1 MRRLATFIAIIFLS
15 VVAYAKAPNLAAEKL
30 FDGRYNK
37 TAGVTSHVYKNN
49 GTYYRSLTIENH
61 PEVLK
66 AIIETIKAD
75 TPKASNYSD
84 HQDKD
89 GQYTSIQVRNNGET
103 IFIGLQQDN
112 KGGGYFFIQG
122 KESAFK

>member
-1 MRRLATFIAIIFLS
+1 MRRLVTFIAIVLLS

-37 TAGVTSHVYKNN
+37 TAGVTSHIYINN
-49 GTYYRSLTIENH
+49 GTYYRSLTIENN
-61 PEVLK
+61 PKVLK
-66 AIIETIKAD
+66 AIVETMKAD
-75 TPKASNYSD
+75 TPKASHYSD

-103 IFIGLQQDN
+103 IFIGLQRDN

>member
-1 MRRLATFIAIIFLS
+1 MRRLITFIAIAVLS
-15 VVAYAKAPNLAAEKL
+15 VASYAKAPNLAVEKL

-49 GTYYRSLTIENH
+49 GTYYRSLTVENN
-61 PEVLK
+61 PKVLK
-66 AIIETIKAD
+66 VIAGTINAD
-75 TPKASNYSD
+75 APRASHYSD
-84 HQDKD
+84 HQDKE
-89 GQYTSIQVRNNGET
+89 GHYTSIQVRNNGET
-103 IFIGLQQDN
+103 IFIGLQRDN

>member
-1 MRRLATFIAIIFLS
+1 MRQLVTLLALTLLA
-15 VVAYAKAPNLAAEKL
+15 VAVYAKAPNLAAEKL

-37 TAGVTSHVYKNN
+37 TTGVTSHVYINN
-49 GTYYRSLTIENH
+49 GTYYRSLTIENN
-61 PEVLK
+61 PKVLK
-66 AIIETIKAD
+66 AILETMKAD
-75 TPKASNYSD
+75 TPKASQYSD
-84 HQDKD
+84 HQDKE